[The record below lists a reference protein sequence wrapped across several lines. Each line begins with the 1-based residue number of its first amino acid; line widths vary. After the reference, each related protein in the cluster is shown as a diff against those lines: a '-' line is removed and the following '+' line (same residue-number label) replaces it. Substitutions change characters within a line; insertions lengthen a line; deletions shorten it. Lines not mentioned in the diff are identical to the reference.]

1 MTNTTNT
8 MNPPRKKAANIKV
21 DKLRTF
27 EGHPFKVSIY
37 VGYGVTQ

>member
-27 EGHPFKVSIY
+27 EDIHL
-37 VGYGVTQ
+37 